1 MVKGS
6 RRPQLKHTRTS
17 RRFFLPPEICAIIC
31 DMVADKHDL
40 LSLCRIS
47 SAFRSQAERLIYRSV
62 DLRETDGDS
71 MWRLKL
77 WTEAAS
83 KHAYLA
89 EYVHSLILQ
98 LPISFEPSLASK
110 LTRALAQSVYLKEL
124 RILGPR
130 EGSRYNFFQGS
141 IINKCSF
148 RLTKFENRYFDDKL
162 ILEFWRNQTEIL
174 LLNTD
179 RDICALDPESDLLPN
194 LIAVNLKTNN
204 VGDLPAGRA
213 LQRVEISTMAHI
225 SPLKQYEASLSTL
238 NLRQT
243 HWQYQWLRQPQE
255 LALDALV
262 RAVADIVPN
271 LLHLGISDE
280 QKHLSLHHSGISK
293 SSLQRLNKLESFILQ
308 MPHVS
313 HFAVMGVSQIPHSVG
328 ESAGLFSAGRDIMA
342 ACPTLRRVA
351 LAANA
356 VQVHGGVL
364 TRSQAEGVIHEEPK
378 TWLQVEALST
388 LSA

>member
-1 MVKGS
+1 
-6 RRPQLKHTRTS
+6 
-17 RRFFLPPEICAIIC
+17 
-31 DMVADKHDL
+31 MVADKHDL

-62 DLRETDGDS
+62 DLREPDGDS

-77 WTEAAS
+77 WAEAAS

-98 LPISFEPSLASK
+98 LPISFEPSIASK
-110 LTRALAQSVYLKEL
+110 LTRALAQSVHLKEL

-130 EGSRYNFFQGS
+130 ESSRYNFFQGS

-194 LIAVNLKTNN
+194 LIAVKTNN
-204 VGDLPAGRA
+204 VKDLPAGRA

-225 SPLKQYEASLSTL
+225 SPLKQYEASLTTL
-238 NLRQT
+238 NLRQK

-255 LALDALV
+255 LVLDALV

-271 LLHLGISDE
+271 LLHLGILDE
-280 QKHLSLHHSGISK
+280 QKHLHDFHRSSISS

-308 MPHVS
+308 MPDVR
-313 HFAVMGVSQIPHSVG
+313 HFTVLGVNQIPHFMG
-328 ESAGLFSAGRDIMA
+328 ESGGLFSAGRDMMA

-351 LAANA
+351 LATNA
-356 VQVHGGVL
+356 VQVHGAVL

-378 TWLQVEALST
+378 TWLQVEALSMF
-388 LSA
+388 SA